1 MMSWERRVKAVAVLL
16 LTLAAYPTHGGK
28 FTSCGDEIED
38 LSTGIIYTAPQ
49 AFYGGAGEIIYQ

>member
-1 MMSWERRVKAVAVLL
+1 MRSWERRVKAVAFDLSGISYTWRQVHVLW
-16 LTLAAYPTHGGK
+16 G
-28 FTSCGDEIED
+28 EIED